1 MAGQGPVHIFTSQLK
16 IKYMLTKQLRE
27 MERQAQVI
35 EQHQNLLK
43 LDDLMCH
50 DDLYYIGDL
59 VDVDGSGWVNK
70 ETALDLLYNL
80 NIDWMS

>member
-1 MAGQGPVHIFTSQLK
+1 VGQDPTRIFISQLK
-16 IKYMLTKQLRE
+16 LKRMLTKQLRE

-43 LDDLMCH
+43 LNDLMCC
-50 DDLYYIGDL
+50 DGLYYIGDI
-59 VDVDGSGWVNK
+59 VDVDGNGWVEK
-70 ETALDLLYNL
+70 DVALDLLYNL

>member
-1 MAGQGPVHIFTSQLK
+1 
-16 IKYMLTKQLRE
+16 MLTKQLRE

-59 VDVDGSGWVNK
+59 VDVDGSGWVSKK
-70 ETALDLLYNL
+70 EALDLLYNL

>member
-1 MAGQGPVHIFTSQLK
+1 
-16 IKYMLTKQLRE
+16 MLTKQIRE

-35 EQHQNLLK
+35 EDHKRNSENLIK
-43 LDDLMCH
+43 LEDLMCY
-50 DDLYYIGDL
+50 DDLYYVGDI
-59 VDVDGSGWVNK
+59 VDMDGNGWVNK

>member
-1 MAGQGPVHIFTSQLK
+1 
-16 IKYMLTKQLRE
+16 

-43 LDDLMCH
+43 LDDLMCY
-50 DDLYYIGDL
+50 DEMYYVGDL
-59 VDVDGSGWVNK
+59 IDMDGSGWVSK
-70 ETALDLLYNL
+70 EVALDLLYNL

>member
-1 MAGQGPVHIFTSQLK
+1 
-16 IKYMLTKQLRE
+16 MLTKQLRE

-43 LDDLMCH
+43 LDDLMCY
-50 DDLYYIGDL
+50 DEMYYVGDL
-59 VDVDGSGWVNK
+59 IDMDGSGWVSK

-80 NIDWMS
+80 NIDWMSQAGQGYARIFMV

>member
-1 MAGQGPVHIFTSQLK
+1 
-16 IKYMLTKQLRE
+16 MLTKQLRE

-43 LDDLMCH
+43 LDDLMCY
-50 DDLYYIGDL
+50 DEMYYVGDL
-59 VDVDGSGWVNK
+59 VDMDGNGWVSK

>member
-1 MAGQGPVHIFTSQLK
+1 
-16 IKYMLTKQLRE
+16 MLTKQLRE

-43 LDDLMCH
+43 LEDLMCY
-50 DDLYYIGDL
+50 DDMYYIGDI
-59 VDVDGSGWVNK
+59 VDVDGSGWVTK
-70 ETALDLLYNL
+70 EVALDLLYQL

>member
-1 MAGQGPVHIFTSQLK
+1 MVGQDPTRIFISQLK
-16 IKYMLTKQLRE
+16 LKRMLTKQLRE

-50 DDLYYIGDL
+50 DDLL
-59 VDVDGSGWVNK
+59 TCSNK
-70 ETALDLLYNL
+70 FNRQTKLLFNRKTNPTL
-80 NIDWMS
+80 CRTI

>member
-1 MAGQGPVHIFTSQLK
+1 
-16 IKYMLTKQLRE
+16 MLTKQLRE

-43 LDDLMCH
+43 LDDLMCY
-50 DDLYYIGDL
+50 DEMYYVGDL
-59 VDVDGSGWVNK
+59 IDMDGSGWVSK
-70 ETALDLLYNL
+70 EVALDLLYNL